1 MSSAGCW
8 GAEVGKKPLY
18 FDQAEDL
25 YVVDGL
31 TLEQVSARLPEKVS
45 ITTLSRWKQ
54 DGEWDERR
62 QEWAKA
68 QGEIKR
74 DSLKLR
80 QKLVARA
87 LAIMEEDN
95 PGPQELYAAS
105 AIASRLGRVEGQGAA
120 ADKPAPEIDRPA
132 LFLEDL
138 KFVAK
143 VLKETDPEGLKVV
156 ARNFEAIVARFK
168 AAHAQA
174 S

>member
-1 MSSAGCW
+1 M
-8 GAEVGKKPLY
+8 GKKPLY

-31 TLEQVSARLPEKVS
+31 TLEQVSTRLPEKVS

-68 QGEIKR
+68 QVEIKR

-87 LAIMEEDN
+87 LAIMEGL

-105 AIASRLGRVEGQGAA
+105 AIANRLGRAEGQGATA
-120 ADKPAPEIDRPA
+120 GGAEPEIDRPA

-143 VLKETDPEGLKVV
+143 ILKETDPEGLKVV

-168 AAHAQA
+168 AQCSAQ
-174 S
+174 

>member
-1 MSSAGCW
+1 
-8 GAEVGKKPLY
+8 
-18 FDQAEDL
+18 
-25 YVVDGL
+25 VVDGL

-87 LAIMEEDN
+87 LQIMEEDR

-105 AIASRLGRVEGQGAA
+105 AIASRLGRGEGQGTA
-120 ADKPAPEIDRPA
+120 ADKPEMELDRPA

-156 ARNFEAIVARFK
+156 ARNFETIVARFK
-168 AAHAQA
+168 AQHAQT